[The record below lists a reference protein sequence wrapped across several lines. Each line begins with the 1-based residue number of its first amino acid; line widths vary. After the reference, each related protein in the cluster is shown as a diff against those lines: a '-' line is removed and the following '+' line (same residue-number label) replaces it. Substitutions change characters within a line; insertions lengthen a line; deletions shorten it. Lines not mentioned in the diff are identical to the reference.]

1 MSKKTAEDYFK
12 DGTNFIKN
20 KKFDEAIKAFN
31 KVLTTNPDVYQ
42 VFLNLG
48 IIYHNQSNF
57 DLAIENF
64 QKASEINPEDFQI
77 FNNIGNSYLKK
88 RDFTNALE
96 NFKIAFSL

>member
-20 KKFDEAIKAFN
+20 KKFDEAIEAFN
-31 KVLTTNPDVYQ
+31 NVLITNPDVYQ

-64 QKASEINPEDFQI
+64 QKA
-77 FNNIGNSYLKK
+77 
-88 RDFTNALE
+88 
-96 NFKIAFSL
+96 